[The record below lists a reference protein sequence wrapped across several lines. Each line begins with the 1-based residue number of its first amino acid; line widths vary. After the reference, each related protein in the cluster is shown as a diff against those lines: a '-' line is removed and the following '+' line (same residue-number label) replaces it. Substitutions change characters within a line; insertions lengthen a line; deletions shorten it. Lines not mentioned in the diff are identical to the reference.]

1 MKPEAKSNT
10 QSEIR
15 KRVPYNLTLSLKP
28 KNVAFQN
35 PMEFPLLAQNY
46 SVKRYSENLHVSKW
60 TRFLGPFSSA
70 RNAVR
75 APDMTL
81 NIWGLRETTVMGNDV
96 AGYLKTK

>member
-1 MKPEAKSNT
+1 MSLSKPNGISVISAKL
-10 QSEIR
+10 QR
-15 KRVPYNLTLSLKP
+15 KC
-28 KNVAFQN
+28 
-35 PMEFPLLAQNY
+35 
-46 SVKRYSENLHVSKW
+46 YSENLHVSKW